1 MAGSVEDNRS
11 ATVASGVSI
20 APDES
25 VAEEVAR
32 APGHGS
38 GRPELLEYGTTFHH
52 EYSPNGGVGYAY
64 HYGHRNG
71 QPLEFPDYGNTMT
84 TYHSNWNPPDEYVR
98 SFANEV
104 VSNTRGVEVVMKP
117 ETFFKLSA
125 EQQNMLINVGNGR
138 NYDTRVP
145 QVTAASNSSP
155 APKTKTP
162 EKSKAIELK
171 KKHTCCMACNSSRI
185 VVIVGGSIPLCS
197 ECMKSQE
204 NIQCRYFH

>member
-1 MAGSVEDNRS
+1 MAGSNKS
-11 ATVASGVSI
+11 ATVGTCWQKLRAWKLPCRRGNPLTAGAASGASI

-38 GRPELLEYGTTFHH
+38 GRPELLEYGTTFRH

-64 HYGHRNG
+64 HYGQRND

-84 TYHSNWNPPDEYVR
+84 THHSNWNPPDEYVR
-98 SFANEV
+98 SYANEI

-125 EQQNMLINVGNGR
+125 EQQNMLINGSSSCCSFKLFSCPKDQ
-138 NYDTRVP
+138 DTR
-145 QVTAASNSSP
+145 
-155 APKTKTP
+155 
-162 EKSKAIELK
+162 EIKSDRAKEETYLL
-171 KKHTCCMACNSSRI
+171 H
-185 VVIVGGSIPLCS
+185 GL
-197 ECMKSQE
+197 
-204 NIQCRYFH
+204 